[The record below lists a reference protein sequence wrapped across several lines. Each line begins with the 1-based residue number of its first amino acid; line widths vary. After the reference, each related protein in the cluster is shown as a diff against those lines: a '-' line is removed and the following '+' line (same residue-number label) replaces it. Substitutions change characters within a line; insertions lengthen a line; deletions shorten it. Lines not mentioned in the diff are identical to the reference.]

1 MLFWIFVLMFII
13 GIVWFDRYDDN
24 AVSLLMWVIG
34 ILGIAVSLFVI
45 ICSYL
50 GLDGQVSAN
59 HTRYDTLVYQAE
71 NNIYD
76 NDNDL
81 GKRELIVDIQ
91 EWNEDLSFY
100 KEAQDDFWIGIYI
113 PNVYDQF
120 EYIPL
125 TLIK

>member
-13 GIVWFDRYDDN
+13 GIVWFKDCDN
-24 AVSLLMWVIG
+24 AVSLLMWIIG

-45 ICSYL
+45 ICSYV

-59 HTRYDTLVYQAE
+59 HTRYDTLVYQVE
-71 NNIYD
+71 NNIY
-76 NDNDL
+76 DNDL

-120 EYIPL
+120 EYVPL
-125 TLIK
+125 TLIE